1 LRIKNTSTASNRH
14 RTNLAE
20 LLSHLSWYGKDTM
33 KDINSKYRFNRRS
46 VLGATAAA
54 LSAGALGSVRGLAQT
69 REQVASGEG
78 NHSASNPGPK
88 NNVLQGLNPDSY
100 LPPATDR
107 GVIEPIW
114 YSFDL
119 VHRRIQDGG
128 WTSQVTSKEF
138 PSSQDIAGVTMRLT
152 AGSYRE
158 LHWHSANEW
167 AYMLYG
173 NARVTVFEP
182 NGKIFIGDVS
192 EGDLWF
198 FPTAHPHSI
207 QGLGPDGC
215 EFLLAFDQ
223 GNFSEYNTFLL
234 TGYLAHTP
242 SKVLSQNF
250 NIPEAELSVL
260 PESGLYIFPGTVPG
274 PLEDDRKAVG
284 GPAVASMLD
293 YTFKMKSMKP
303 SVETAGGSL
312 RIVDSNNFPASKSI
326 AAGLFNMK
334 PGALREL
341 HWHPVSEWQY
351 YIGGNARMT
360 VFASAGEAHTMDY
373 KANDVGLAPAIA
385 GHYIQNTGNDDLAFL
400 ALFKSSEFV
409 EFSLDQWLRRIPVQ
423 MTEQHLRLSPTAIAR
438 IPDQSMNI
446 FPR

>member
-1 LRIKNTSTASNRH
+1 MHASREEAPNIQETGAWRRHVTNDSVENIKPQPRMPTSRIQKGSRQCIPILPAR
-14 RTNLAE
+14 RGFMRKTN
-20 LLSHLSWYGKDTM
+20 SPDSVG
-33 KDINSKYRFNRRS
+33 RRS
-46 VLGATAAA
+46 VLGAAAAA
-54 LSAGALGSVRGLAQT
+54 LSAGALGSVTGLGQT
-69 REQVASGEG
+69 REQVAKGEG
-78 NHSASNPGPK
+78 NRSATNPGPINK
-88 NNVLQGLNPDSY
+88 ALEALNPDSY
-100 LPPATDR
+100 LPPTTDR
-107 GVIEPIW
+107 GDVTPIW

-128 WTSQVTSKEF
+128 WTRQVTTREL
-138 PSSQDIAGVTMRLT
+138 PSSLDIAGVTMRLT

-158 LHWHSANEW
+158 LHWHFANEW

-182 NGKIFIGDVS
+182 DGKIFIGDVS

-234 TGYLAHTP
+234 SGMVAHMP

-250 NIPEAELSVL
+250 NIPEAQLSVL

-284 GPAVASMLD
+284 GPAVASKLK

-303 SVETAGGSL
+303 LLETAGGSV
-312 RIVDSNNFPASKSI
+312 RIVDSHNFPAAKTV
-326 AAGLFNMK
+326 APGLFTMK
-334 PGALREL
+334 PAALREL
-341 HWHPVSEWQY
+341 HWHPNASEWQY
-351 YIGGNARMT
+351 HIQGSRRMT
-360 VFASAGEAHTMDY
+360 VLPS
-373 KANDVGLAPAIA
+373 
-385 GHYIQNTGNDDLAFL
+385 
-400 ALFKSSEFV
+400 
-409 EFSLDQWLRRIPVQ
+409 
-423 MTEQHLRLSPTAIAR
+423 
-438 IPDQSMNI
+438 
-446 FPR
+446 

>member
-1 LRIKNTSTASNRH
+1 MKKMDFKN
-14 RTNLAE
+14 LI
-20 LLSHLSWYGKDTM
+20 G
-33 KDINSKYRFNRRS
+33 RRS
-46 VLGATAAA
+46 VLGAAAA
-54 LSAGALGSVRGLAQT
+54 AVSAGALGSVTAVGQT
-69 REQVASGEG
+69 REQVAKGEG
-78 NHSASNPGPK
+78 NQSASNPGPK
-88 NNVLQGLNPDSY
+88 NPALQGLNPDSY
-100 LPPATDR
+100 LPPTTDR

-182 NGKIFIGDVS
+182 NGKMFIGDVS

-234 TGYLAHTP
+234 SGMVAHMP

-250 NIPEAELSVL
+250 NIPEAQLSVL

-284 GPAVASMLD
+284 GPAVASKLN

-303 SVETAGGSL
+303 LLETAGGSVRL
-312 RIVDSNNFPASKSI
+312 VDSHSFPASKTV
-326 AAGLFNMK
+326 AAGLFNIK

-341 HWHPVSEWQY
+341 HWHPTSEWQY
-351 YIGGNARMT
+351 YIKGSARMT
-360 VFASAGEAHTMDY
+360 VFDSAGEAHTMDY
-373 KANDVGLAPAIA
+373 KSNDVGLAPAIA
-385 GHYIQNTGNDDLAFL
+385 GHYIQNNGNEDLDFL
-400 ALFKSSEFV
+400 AIFKTDTFV
-409 EFSLDQWLRRIPVQ
+409 EFSLDQWLRHLPVQ
-423 MTEQHLRLSPTAIAR
+423 MTEQHLHLSPTEIAR
-438 IPDQSMNI
+438 IPDLAMNI
-446 FPR
+446 IPASGAGNVDPH

>member
-1 LRIKNTSTASNRH
+1 MKKNNPSDRIA
-14 RTNLAE
+14 
-20 LLSHLSWYGKDTM
+20 
-33 KDINSKYRFNRRS
+33 RRS

-54 LSAGALGSVRGLAQT
+54 LSAGALGRVTALGQT
-69 REQVASGEG
+69 REQVKQGEG
-78 NHSASNPGPK
+78 NNSASNPGPK
-88 NNVLQGLNPDSY
+88 NPALQGLNPDSY
-100 LPPATDR
+100 LPPSTDR

-152 AGSYRE
+152 SGSYRE

-173 NARVTVFEP
+173 NARITVFEP

-234 TGYLAHTP
+234 SGMVAHMP
-242 SKVLSQNF
+242 SKVLPQNF
-250 NIPEAELSVL
+250 NIPEAQLSVL

-274 PLEDDRKAVG
+274 PVEDDRKAVG
-284 GPAVASMLD
+284 GPAVASKLD

-303 SVETAGGSL
+303 LVETAGGSV
-312 RIVDSNNFPASKSI
+312 RVVDSHNFPADKTV
-326 AAGLFNMK
+326 AGSLITVK

-341 HWHPVSEWQY
+341 HWHPISEWQY
-351 YIGGNARMT
+351 YINGSARMT
-360 VFASAGEAHTMDY
+360 VFNSAGEAHTMDY
-373 KANDVGLAPAIA
+373 KSNDVGLAPAIS
-385 GHYIQNTGNDDLAFL
+385 GHYIQNTGNDDLSFL
-400 ALFKSSEFV
+400 ALFKTDTFE
-409 EFSLDQWLRRIPVQ
+409 EFSLNQWLRRLPVQ
-423 MTEQHLRLSPTAIAR
+423 MTEQHLRLSPTTIAR
-438 IPDQSMNI
+438 IPDMANNI
-446 FPR
+446 IPANGTGNADRHR

>member
-1 LRIKNTSTASNRH
+1 
-14 RTNLAE
+14 
-20 LLSHLSWYGKDTM
+20 M
-33 KDINSKYRFNRRS
+33 KDAIAKSLVRRRS
-46 VLGATAAA
+46 LLGATAAA
-54 LSAGALGSVRGLAQT
+54 VGAGALVRPFGSAQT
-69 REQVASGEG
+69 RDQVAKGEG

-88 NNVLQGLNPDSY
+88 NPTLQGLNPDSY
-100 LPPATDR
+100 LPPTTDR

-173 NARVTVFEP
+173 NARVTVFQP

-234 TGYLAHTP
+234 SGMLAHTP
-242 SKVLSQNF
+242 PKLVSQNF
-250 NIPEAELSVL
+250 NIPEAQLSVL

-274 PLEDDRKAVG
+274 SLEDDRKAVG
-284 GPAVASMLD
+284 GAAVAAKLD

-303 SVETAGGSL
+303 LAETAGGSV
-312 RIVDSNNFPASKSI
+312 RVVDSHNFPASKTV
-326 AAGLFNMK
+326 AAALFSVK
-334 PGALREL
+334 PGALREI
-341 HWHPVSEWQY
+341 HWHPDSEWQY
-351 YIGGNARMT
+351 YINGSARMT
-360 VFASAGEAHTMDY
+360 VFNSAGEAHTMDY
-373 KANDVGLAPAIA
+373 KSNDVGFAPAIS
-385 GHYIQNTGNDDLAFL
+385 GHCIQNIGNDDLAFL
-400 ALFKSSEFV
+400 SIFKSPDFV
-409 EFSLDQWLRRIPVQ
+409 EFSLNQWLRRLPVQ
-423 MTEQHLRLSPTAIAR
+423 MTEQHLRLSPSAIAR
-438 IPDQSMNI
+438 IPETANNI
-446 FPR
+446 IPASGAGGADPH

>member
-1 LRIKNTSTASNRH
+1 MKKNNPSDRIS
-14 RTNLAE
+14 
-20 LLSHLSWYGKDTM
+20 
-33 KDINSKYRFNRRS
+33 RRS

-54 LSAGALGSVRGLAQT
+54 MSAGALGSVTALAQT
-69 REQVASGEG
+69 REQVANGEG

-88 NNVLQGLNPDSY
+88 NTALQGLNPDSY
-100 LPPATDR
+100 LPPTTDR

-128 WTSQVTSKEF
+128 WTCQVTAKEF

-198 FPTAHPHSI
+198 FPAAHPHSI

-284 GPAVASMLD
+284 GPTVASKLD
-293 YTFKMKSMKP
+293 YTFKMKSVKP
-303 SVETAGGSL
+303 TVETAGGSL
-312 RIVDSNNFPASKSI
+312 RVVDSNNFPASKAI

-351 YIGGNARMT
+351 YIGGSARMT
-360 VFASAGEAHTMDY
+360 VFASAGEAHTMNY
-373 KANDVGLAPAIA
+373 KANDVGFAPAIA

-423 MTEQHLRLSPTAIAR
+423 MTEQHLRLSRTAIAR